1 MNKTKEHYHSLLKV
15 TTFRVSPSSGKIT
28 KLSQK
33 KSHLRRNE
41 KGTCQSTSTNASQL
55 VKKKKKN
62 GMKKYTQSKHQ
73 SKKSA
78 NQKTIKRQ
86 KPFHRKMENSM
97 LKKTQEAKNGRGSG
111 HHEITSF
118 PRSWHHEKTNHHAVS
133 VPGPRKPFM
142 KNAAAEG
149 AK

>member
-55 VKKKKKN
+55 VKKEEKEWNEEIYPIKAPEQKISESKN
-62 GMKKYTQSKHQ
+62 HKAAETIP
-73 SKKSA
+73 SKKWKA
-78 NQKTIKRQ
+78 T
-86 KPFHRKMENSM
+86 
-97 LKKTQEAKNGRGSG
+97 
-111 HHEITSF
+111 
-118 PRSWHHEKTNHHAVS
+118 
-133 VPGPRKPFM
+133 
-142 KNAAAEG
+142 
-149 AK
+149 